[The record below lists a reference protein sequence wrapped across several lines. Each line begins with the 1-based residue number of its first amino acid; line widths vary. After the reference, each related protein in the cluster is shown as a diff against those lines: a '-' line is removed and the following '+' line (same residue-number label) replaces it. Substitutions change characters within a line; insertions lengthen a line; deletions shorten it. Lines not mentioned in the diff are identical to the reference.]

1 MKLKSFTPK
10 LVVYSLLFIFTTIA
24 TNAQEGNPVFN
35 TEFNNP
41 DATTWETLKGDAKL
55 MYGGLKYTYS
65 RPFQWQD
72 DDIGLFLGVAI
83 GAAGLN
89 LMDQESY
96 RFFSRQEE
104 HVPGVIQEFG
114 WYFGSPQNNYGVT
127 GAIYLTGL
135 FTKNP
140 KIRRTGILMISAA
153 SAAGLIQTVS
163 KNIAGRARPGD
174 GRSRLSFKPFSKDGS
189 YHSFPSGHTI
199 LSFTTFYALSKQF
212 ESPWVK
218 AGLYVGGLV
227 SPVSRLWRGA
237 HWLTDVALSMALTIA
252 VVDSVDK
259 YLDQQ
264 TLMQNNPELREQ
276 TKISW
281 HLQMGA
287 GTIGVVGRF

>member
-1 MKLKSFTPK
+1 MKLKSFTQK
-10 LVVYSLLFIFTTIA
+10 LILYSLLLIFTTSII
-24 TNAQEGNPVFN
+24 NAQEEIPVFN

-41 DATTWETLKGDAKL
+41 EATTWETLKGDAKL

-65 RPFQWQD
+65 RPFKWQD

-83 GAAGLN
+83 GTAGLN
-89 LMDQESY
+89 LMDQEAY

-104 HVPGVIQEFG
+104 HIPGALQEFG

-135 FTKNP
+135 LTKNP

-163 KNIAGRARPGD
+163 KNLAGRARPGD
-174 GRSRLSFKPFSKDGS
+174 GRGRLSFKPFSKEGT

-218 AGLYVGGLV
+218 AGLYLGGLV

-252 VVDSVDK
+252 VVDSVDN

-264 TLMQNNPELREQ
+264 TLMRNNPELREK

>member
-1 MKLKSFTPK
+1 MKLKNFIPK
-10 LVVYSLLFIFTTIA
+10 FVVYNVLFTLTTI
-24 TNAQEGNPVFN
+24 TINAQEGNPVFN
-35 TEFNNP
+35 PEFNNP

-83 GAAGLN
+83 GATGLN
-89 LMDQESY
+89 LMDQEAF

-135 FTKNP
+135 LTKNP

-174 GRSRLSFKPFSKDGS
+174 GRDRLSFKPFSKEGT

-218 AGLYVGGLV
+218 AGLYLGGLV

-264 TLMQNNPELREQ
+264 TLMRNNPELREQ